1 MMFDIFSVP
10 PAIFLYPFQL
20 WAIGPLPAIDARH
33 FVALVTTQVRVV
45 DPLLV
50 TDAGD
55 AVNVM
60 VGAGVITV
68 FVDVEVADEEV
79 ATF

>member
-1 MMFDIFSVP
+1 MFSVP
-10 PAIFLYPFQL
+10 PVALLFLTQL
-20 WAIGPLPAIDARH
+20 PLDGPLLIVDATH
-33 FVALVTTQVRVV
+33 FTALVTTQVRVV

-55 AVNVM
+55 AVKVM